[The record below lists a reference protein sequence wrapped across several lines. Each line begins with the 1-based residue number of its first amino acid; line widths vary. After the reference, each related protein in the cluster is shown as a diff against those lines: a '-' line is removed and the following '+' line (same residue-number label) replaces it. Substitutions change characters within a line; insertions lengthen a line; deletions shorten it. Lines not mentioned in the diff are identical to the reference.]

1 MKRLITLALLAAA
14 FLLPAS
20 AQSYCNSRYY
30 SHSSGRLD
38 YGYGNRGGGWY
49 DTGEMYYGLRI
60 GPSFSKVNSDD
71 ESLDGGNWQTGLNV
85 AVLLGIPLT
94 TEMPLYI
101 ETGLAY
107 TEKGGKKKVT
117 DFQGER
123 KKMTYDLNYL
133 EVPIVLKYIYD
144 VDGHFTVQPYF
155 GGYLACGV
163 GGKVKNFE
171 HREASSSFS
180 DSYFQRFDGGLRV
193 GCGVGY
199 DLFYFDL
206 SYDIGLSNIC
216 HDDFDTSHNGSLSLN
231 FGVNF

>member
-1 MKRLITLALLAAA
+1 MNIKRLLFTVLSAAA
-14 FLLPAS
+14 VLLPSS
-20 AQSYCNSRYY
+20 AQSYRDSRYY
-30 SHSSGRLD
+30 DYDTDRLN
-38 YGYGNRGGGWY
+38 YGYGRHDSGLG
-49 DTGEMYYGLRI
+49 TGNMYYGFRI
-60 GPSFSKVNSDD
+60 GPSFSFVNSDD
-71 ESLDGGNWQTGLNV
+71 ARLDGGNWQTGLNIGAFV
-85 AVLLGIPLT
+85 GLPLSRVV
-94 TEMPLYI
+94 PLYI
-101 ETGLAY
+101 EPGLTY
-107 TEKGGKKKVT
+107 VEKGGRKRLSS
-117 DFQGER
+117 GE
-123 KKMTYDLNYL
+123 KMTYDLNYI
-133 EVPIVLKYIYD
+133 EMPIVLKYIHPID
-144 VDGHFTVQPYF
+144 DHFTVQPFF